1 MAESEVLDS
10 DRNERWGGMR
20 TLYTFQT
27 DKGVARI
34 DQNPKNRLFYA
45 IFNEQSLGSYTSPEQ
60 AAEELSAGCTFVL
73 VSGIEIETL
82 GIPSELG
89 GWNRAL
95 SRG

>member
-1 MAESEVLDS
+1 
-10 DRNERWGGMR
+10 MR

-27 DKGVARI
+27 DKGMARI
-34 DQNPKNRLFYA
+34 DQNPKNRLFHA
-45 IFNEQSLGSYTSPEQ
+45 IFNEESLGSYPSPEQ

-89 GWNRAL
+89 SWIREL
-95 SRG
+95 VRC